1 MKSQVEQDGI
11 VTLTSEAA
19 DSLKDSHLWNDDLRP
34 TTKAEHSWGGINFV
48 TLWIGMCL
56 VIPSYT
62 MASGMI
68 ALGMNWWQA
77 LITIFLGN
85 CIVLIPILLN
95 SHAGTKFGIPY
106 PVFARLW
113 FGSRGAHIP
122 TVARAIV
129 AAGWFGI
136 NTWIGTTSIDALL
149 MKVFPAW
156 QNFGLHTAIVFTLFW
171 ALNVVVGMR
180 GPEGIKWLAMLAAPI
195 VGIASIALFIWA
207 IVHINGLGPIMTA
220 PSKFQSTGQFFATFF
235 PALTGVIAFW
245 ATLALNIPDFARQA
259 KEHKSMMVAQAFT
272 LPLTMT
278 IFSFIGIFV
287 TSATVVLYGQ
297 ALWQPVDLLSHFP
310 TFIVFLGAVVIVIS
324 SLTINVGANLVAPAR
339 AAENLWPR
347 HITFAIGAVITG
359 LFALVMQP
367 WYLMANFQN
376 YIFGFLGGYGALLG
390 PIDGIAIADYW
401 IVRRRHLALTELYTR
416 NGRYSYSSGFNKN
429 SVYALIVGIVIPLL
443 GLFIPALKFLWDNA
457 WTIGLLIAVGVYS
470 YLMRSDASL
479 LKAGE
484 YEEMT
489 VIMDSSKTSKD
500 MAVQMVKQ
508 GPENIG

>member
-1 MKSQVEQDGI
+1 MKTQVEQNGI
-11 VTLTSEAA
+11 VTLTKEAA
-19 DSLKDSHLWNDDLRP
+19 EGLQGSHLWNEDLRP
-34 TTKAEHSWGGINFV
+34 ATREEHSWRGINF
-48 TLWIGMCL
+48 TALWLGMCL
-56 VIPSYT
+56 IIPSYT

-77 LITIFLGN
+77 VLTIFLGN

-106 PVFARLW
+106 PVFARVW

-122 TVARAIV
+122 AIARAIV

-149 MKVFPAW
+149 LKIFPGW
-156 QNFGLHTAIVFTLFW
+156 QNFGLHTAVVFAFFW
-171 ALNVVVGMR
+171 ALNVVVGMK
-180 GPEGIKWLAMLAAPI
+180 GPEAIKWLASIASPI

-207 IVHINGLGPIMTA
+207 IVHIHGLGPIMTA
-220 PSKFQSTGQFFATFF
+220 PSKFHSAGEFFAIFF

-259 KEHKSMMVAQAFT
+259 KSQKSMMVAQGLT

-287 TSATVVLYGQ
+287 TSATVVIFGK
-297 ALWQPVDLLSHFP
+297 ALWQPVDLLSKFP

-347 HITFAIGAVITG
+347 HINFAIGAVITG
-359 LFALVMQP
+359 LFALAMQP
-367 WYLMANFQN
+367 WFLMANFSN
-376 YIFGFLGGYGALLG
+376 LIFGFLGGYGALLG

-401 IVRRRHLALTELYTR
+401 IVRRRHLALTELYSKH
-416 NGRYSYSSGFNKN
+416 GRYSYSSGFNKN
-429 SVYALIVGIVIPLL
+429 SIYALIVGIVIPLL
-443 GLFIPALKFLWDNA
+443 GLFIPGLRLLWDNA
-457 WTIGLLIAVGVYS
+457 WTIGLLLAIAVYS
-470 YLMRSDASL
+470 YLMRNDASL
-479 LKAGE
+479 LKPGE
-484 YEEMT
+484 YGEMT
-489 VIMDSSKTSKD
+489 LVVNDADTKKD
-500 MAVQMVKQ
+500 TAV
-508 GPENIG
+508 N